1 MNFLIEGIKV
11 GFILCFLLGPIF
23 FTLIQTGVEQGFRA
37 GATVGLGI
45 WMGDL
50 LYMLAIY
57 WGVSQIRKLIEWE
70 NFSVVFGSIGGV
82 ILVAFGL
89 GTLLIQPT
97 NLYLSSKETQR
108 RSSYFSLWLKGF
120 LINGFNP
127 FAVFFWFGIMTT
139 FVIKQNLD
147 THDAT
152 WFFAGIIGVVILT
165 DLLKIL
171 MAKKIRKILKPIHL
185 IWVRKV
191 TGIALIIFGVV
202 LIIRVLV
209 QQPG

>member
-1 MNFLIEGIKV
+1 MSFLIDGIKV

-45 WMGDL
+45 WMGDV
-50 LYMLAIY
+50 LYMLTIY
-57 WGVSQIRKLIEWE
+57 WGVSQIKKIIEWE
-70 NFSVVFGSIGGV
+70 NFSLVFGSIGSI
-82 ILVAFGL
+82 ILVLFGL

-127 FAVFFWFGIMTT
+127 FTVFFWLGIMTT
-139 FVIKQNLD
+139 VVINQNLGGQ
-147 THDAT
+147 DAS
-152 WFFAGIIGVVILT
+152 WFFTGIIATVVLT
-165 DLLKIL
+165 DMLKIL

-191 TGIALIIFGVV
+191 SGVALIIFGVV
-202 LIIRVLV
+202 LIIRVLMG
-209 QQPG
+209 Q

>member
-1 MNFLIEGIKV
+1 MSFLIDGIKV

-45 WMGDL
+45 WMGDI
-50 LYMLAIY
+50 LYMLTIY
-57 WGVSQIRKLIEWE
+57 WGVSQDQKNHRVG
-70 NFSVVFGSIGGV
+70 NFSLVFGSIGSI
-82 ILVAFGL
+82 ILVLFGL

-127 FAVFFWFGIMTT
+127 FTVFFWLGIMTT
-139 FVIKQNLD
+139 VVINQNLGGQ
-147 THDAT
+147 DAS
-152 WFFAGIIGVVILT
+152 WFFTGIIATVVLT
-165 DLLKIL
+165 DMLKIL

-191 TGIALIIFGVV
+191 SGVALIIFGVV
-202 LIIRVLV
+202 LIIRVLMG
-209 QQPG
+209 Q